1 MKKIITALF
10 LSFIFSSSV
19 LQADNAEFMRNMAH
33 ANPVPN
39 YMSII
44 AKNADKLGL
53 NKDQKE
59 KVMAWNTKNG
69 AKMAAMVKS
78 LISGEQEIKTASMD
92 GVPGVDISAKAD
104 KLMDIRK
111 QIIAGKTTCRD
122 YMMNV
127 LSDAQW
133 QQLTALIKAG

>member
-10 LSFIFSSSV
+10 LSFIFSSSAV
-19 LQADNAEFMRNMAH
+19 QADEAAFMRNMAH
-33 ANPVPN
+33 SNPVPN

-44 AKNADKLGL
+44 ANNADKLGL
-53 NKDQKE
+53 NKEQKE
-59 KVMAWNTKNG
+59 KVMAWKTKNG
-69 AKMAAMVKS
+69 EKMAAMVQS
-78 LISGEQEIKTASMD
+78 LITGEKEIKMASMD
-92 GVPGVDISAKAD
+92 AVPGAEISVMAD

-111 QIIAGKTTCRD
+111 KIIAGKTTCRD

-133 QQLTALIKAG
+133 QQLTDIIKAG